1 MVAARE
7 PEKRDDE
14 RRELVSKI
22 VPSGEIVVITVE
34 QEDGPRKRQVV
45 KVWREPKTMQRSGE

>member
-1 MVAARE
+1 MVAAKE
-7 PEKRDDE
+7 E

-22 VPSGEIVVITVE
+22 VPSGEVVVITVE

-45 KVWREPKTMQRSGE
+45 KVWREPKQTEAQP